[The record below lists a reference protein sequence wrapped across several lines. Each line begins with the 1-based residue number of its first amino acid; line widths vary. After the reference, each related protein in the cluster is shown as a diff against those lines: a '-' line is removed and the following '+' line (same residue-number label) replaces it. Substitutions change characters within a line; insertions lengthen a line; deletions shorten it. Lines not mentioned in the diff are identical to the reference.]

1 LRSPSPR
8 VASRGRKNIDLPG
21 APKLASGIWHGCC
34 SIARDIGDSSKETTV
49 SYTYYDY
56 LEVAPG
62 APASRIEMAYA
73 QILERFGYGVTES
86 GQDLSNLVRLIHA
99 AYDVLSDP
107 EARRRYDA
115 QLEREAAAADA
126 ELKTLLD
133 REPQWPA
140 RRVQDVP
147 LALSSAIEGL
157 AA

>member
-1 LRSPSPR
+1 LLLNRWQLDSERSGE
-8 VASRGRKNIDLPG
+8 AN
-21 APKLASGIWHGCC
+21 
-34 SIARDIGDSSKETTV
+34 KETTV

-56 LEVAPG
+56 LELAPG
-62 APASRIEMAYA
+62 APAARVETAYA

-126 ELKTLLD
+126 ELKALLD
-133 REPQWPA
+133 CEPTWPQ
-140 RRVQDVP
+140 RHVQDVP
-147 LALSSAIEGL
+147 SSLASTL
-157 AA
+157 ASIAA

>member
-1 LRSPSPR
+1 
-8 VASRGRKNIDLPG
+8 
-21 APKLASGIWHGCC
+21 
-34 SIARDIGDSSKETTV
+34 V

-62 APASRIEMAYA
+62 APPARIEAAYA

-86 GQDLSNLVRLIHA
+86 GQDLGNLVRLIHA
-99 AYDVLSDP
+99 AHDVLSDP

-115 QLEREAAAADA
+115 QLERAAAAADA
-126 ELKTLLD
+126 ELKGLLD
-133 REPQWPA
+133 QQAPWPT

-147 LALSSAIEGL
+147 FALASAMTSL

>member
-1 LRSPSPR
+1 M
-8 VASRGRKNIDLPG
+8 
-21 APKLASGIWHGCC
+21 
-34 SIARDIGDSSKETTV
+34 

-62 APASRIEMAYA
+62 APAARIEAAYA

-126 ELKTLLD
+126 ELKATLD
-133 REPQWPA
+133 QQAPWPA
-140 RRVQDVP
+140 RYVQDVP
-147 LALSSAIEGL
+147 YALVSLLEPR

>member
-1 LRSPSPR
+1 MMRTQRVYTLGTVAAPS
-8 VASRGRKNIDLPG
+8 SSTQQS
-21 APKLASGIWHGCC
+21 KLAHASN
-34 SIARDIGDSSKETTV
+34 RETNV

-62 APASRIEMAYA
+62 AAPARIEAAYA
-73 QILERFGYGVTES
+73 RILERFGYGVTES

-115 QLEREAAAADA
+115 QLEREAAAADM
-126 ELKTLLD
+126 ELKAMLD
-133 REPQWPA
+133 TQPPWPA
-140 RRVQDVP
+140 RHVQDVP
-147 LALSSAIEGL
+147 TGLSLALDGL

>member
-1 LRSPSPR
+1 M
-8 VASRGRKNIDLPG
+8 
-21 APKLASGIWHGCC
+21 
-34 SIARDIGDSSKETTV
+34 

-62 APASRIEMAYA
+62 APLERINAAYA
-73 QILERFGYGVTES
+73 NILERFGYGVTES

-107 EARRRYDA
+107 ESRRRYDA
-115 QLEREAAAADA
+115 QLESEAAAADA
-126 ELKTLLD
+126 ELKGLLD
-133 REPQWPA
+133 HQAPWSS

-147 LALSSAIEGL
+147 LALASAVTSL

>member
-1 LRSPSPR
+1 M
-8 VASRGRKNIDLPG
+8 
-21 APKLASGIWHGCC
+21 
-34 SIARDIGDSSKETTV
+34 

-56 LEVAPG
+56 LELAPG
-62 APASRIEMAYA
+62 APHARIEAAYM

-107 EARRRYDA
+107 ESRRRYDA

-126 ELKTLLD
+126 ELKALLD
-133 REPQWPA
+133 REAPWPG
-140 RRVQDVP
+140 RHVQDVP
-147 LALSSAIEGL
+147 SGLSTVLSSI

>member
-1 LRSPSPR
+1 
-8 VASRGRKNIDLPG
+8 
-21 APKLASGIWHGCC
+21 
-34 SIARDIGDSSKETTV
+34 V

-56 LEVAPG
+56 LELAPG
-62 APASRIEMAYA
+62 APPARVEAAYA

-115 QLEREAAAADA
+115 QLECEAAAADA
-126 ELKTLLD
+126 ELKALLD
-133 REPQWPA
+133 LEEPWPE
-140 RRVQDVP
+140 RYVQDVP
-147 LALSSAIEGL
+147 SGLNAALLSI